1 MRSTLVLSCW
11 LFAGF
16 LAPAV
21 AAQASVPHDL
31 MQLVPNETTTASQWH
46 SDGRSAPLEGKVFG
60 VVEALLEADLDG
72 FALDACE
79 ILGVPEEAMRE
90 VRSVHNLVRSMGAL
104 LPWRELLGGE
114 VVYAESN
121 RSGMLL
127 ACRPHPSELKNVE
140 RGLAGIMGGLA
151 GMLVVPMRY
160 DVERDASAGLT
171 LYRITPRGSRNAP
184 ALAQFAVRDGVV
196 LLGYGQEYFGRAL
209 DFLMGADG
217 ERLATSVRYLEAFGE
232 LPENVAGRTYVDM
245 RSMSNDLDALNAE
258 LSKREF
264 NAGGLQGM
272 LNGLVDLT
280 ASVETVASVV
290 HCDGDLL
297 RTETLT
303 RFDPESS
310 DAVRAGLAQ
319 PASSR
324 MLEYIPADAYSF
336 DMRGQVQPA
345 QVFTS
350 LRRNWADNWE
360 PASKL
365 LFAYDLFEATM
376 GLSLERDVLSWMGSE
391 QIQVKMPS
399 RHSKRRK
406 GPKPGESDTI
416 TICHVRDPEG
426 ARKCLERLE
435 GIFDVLA
442 PVALERTKGLLTQIG
457 QEGMTSWI
465 QLAREQK
472 FEEFPELR
480 RMRVMLPM
488 VPMPPMVY
496 GMVDDILVY
505 GTSLEAVEACLAVAR
520 GEQEGMLDDRMIG
533 NLMGRADLCSARMT
547 PAGSQYSGWKSGLGM
562 GHSGL
567 QFLQGMTQDG
577 DPRVADAVG
586 LGLDLVGRLEIVLD
600 SLGFMGE
607 TLTHSTIREQGL
619 ARYEQ
624 SSMRLNLP
632 GASRDVVQEP
642 RSGIQAKP
650 VAHGAD

>member
-11 LFAGF
+11 LLAGF
-16 LAPAV
+16 LAPAA

-31 MQLVPNETTTASQWH
+31 MQLVPSETTTASQWH
-46 SDGRSAPLEGKVFG
+46 SNSRSAPLEGKIFG
-60 VVEALLEADLDG
+60 VVEAFMEADLDG
-72 FALDACE
+72 FVLDACE
-79 ILGVPEEAMRE
+79 ILGVSEEAMRE
-90 VRSVHNLVRSMGAL
+90 VRSVHNLVRSMGGL

-114 VVYAESN
+114 VVYAESSQ
-121 RSGMLL
+121 SGMLL
-127 ACRPHPSELKNVE
+127 ACRPHPSELKNIE
-140 RGLAGIMGGLA
+140 RGLAGVMGGVA
-151 GMLVVPMRY
+151 GMLIMPLRY
-160 DVERDASAGLT
+160 DVERDATAGMT
-171 LYRITPRGSRNAP
+171 LYRITPRGSRDAP
-184 ALAQFAVRDGVV
+184 ALVQFAVRDGVV
-196 LLGYGQEYFGRAL
+196 LLGYGQEYFGRSL
-209 DFLMGADG
+209 DFLMGASG

-232 LPENVAGRTYVDM
+232 LPEDVAGRTYVDM
-245 RSMSNDLDALNAE
+245 RSMSNDLETLNAE
-258 LSKREF
+258 LAKREF

-280 ASVETVASVV
+280 ASVETVASVM
-290 HCDGDLL
+290 HCDGDML

-310 DAVRAGLAQ
+310 DSVRAGLAQ

-324 MLEYIPADAYSF
+324 MLDYIPADAYSF

-345 QVFTS
+345 QIFTS
-350 LRRNWADNWE
+350 MRENWAANWE
-360 PASKL
+360 PASNL

-376 GLSLERDVLSWMGSE
+376 GLSLERDVLSWLGSE
-391 QIQVKMPS
+391 QIQVHMPS

-472 FEEFPELR
+472 FEQFPELR

-488 VPMPPMVY
+488 MPMPPMVY
-496 GMVDDILVY
+496 GIVDDMLVY
-505 GTSLEAVEACLAVAR
+505 GTSMEAVETCLAVAR
-520 GEQEGMLDDRMIG
+520 GEQEGMFEHRMIG
-533 NLMGRADLCSARMT
+533 GLMGRDDLCSARMT

-562 GHSGL
+562 GRTGL
-567 QFLQGMTQDG
+567 QFAQGMTQDA
-577 DPRVADAVG
+577 DPRLADAVG

-607 TLTHSTIREQGL
+607 TLTHSSIREEGL
-619 ARYEQ
+619 ARYEL
-624 SSMRLNLP
+624 SSMQLKLP
-632 GASRDVVQEP
+632 GARREVVQAP
-642 RSGIQAKP
+642 KSGSQAKP
-650 VAHGAD
+650 VAHAAD